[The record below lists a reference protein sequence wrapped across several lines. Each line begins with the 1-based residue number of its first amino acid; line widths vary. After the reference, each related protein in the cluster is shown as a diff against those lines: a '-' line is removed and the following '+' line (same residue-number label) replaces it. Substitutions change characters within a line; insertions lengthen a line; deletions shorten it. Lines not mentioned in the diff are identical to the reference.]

1 MSLRIVE
8 KSADASTADTIH
20 AIAVKV
26 EAIDFWAGAVD
37 EKAKTPQTAAQPGK
51 KYTLRWNSAP
61 SFTTTAFCSSGYRQF

>member
-26 EAIDFWAGAVD
+26 EAIDFWAGAVV
-37 EKAKTPQTAAQPGK
+37 EMAVAHAE
-51 KYTLRWNSAP
+51 
-61 SFTTTAFCSSGYRQF
+61 